1 MNEGVV
7 YVYKPQ
13 GATPLEALSLLKKR
27 MPQYKNEAL
36 SYAGRLDPMAEGV
49 LVVLV
54 GETNKRRRMFE
65 SKRKTYKVDILL
77 GFETDT
83 YDGLGMLLSPLCSTA
98 FKKKE
103 IEKATLSYQGKFVQ
117 EFPPYSSKTVNGKA
131 LFYWARE
138 NRLKE
143 IIMPK
148 RNVEIFNLKIKSLK
162 LISAPALLKKIVGQI
177 KKVNGDFRQDKIVE
191 AWITALGGSK
201 EKFQVVTLIAECSS
215 GTYMRSLAHNI
226 GKKLSSHGIALYIK
240 REKVGN
246 IGIGDCIHL

>member
-1 MNEGVV
+1 MNEGVL

-13 GATPLEALSLLKKR
+13 GATPLEVLSLLKKR
-27 MPQYKNEAL
+27 MPQYKNETL

-54 GETNKRRRMFE
+54 GETNKRRRIFE
-65 SKRKTYKVDILL
+65 SKRKTYIMDILL
-77 GFETDT
+77 GFATDT
-83 YDGLGMLLSPLCSTA
+83 YDGLGTLLSSPTPTF

-117 EFPPYSSKTVNGKA
+117 EFPPYSSKTVNGKP

-148 RNVEIFNLKIKSLK
+148 RNVEIFSLKINSLE
-162 LISAPALLKKIVGQI
+162 LISAPALLKKIVGEI
-177 KKVNGDFRQDKIVE
+177 KKVNGDFRQDKIIE
-191 AWITALGGSK
+191 LWKNALEGTSDK
-201 EKFQVVTLIAECSS
+201 YQVVTLAVECSS
-215 GTYMRSLAHNI
+215 GTYMRSLAYNI
-226 GKKLSSHGIALYIK
+226 GKKLFCGGIAFHIK

-246 IGIGDCIHL
+246 IGMKDCVQL